1 MAAKSRAAELRL
13 PMRRFIE
20 EALANAISGDNALGM
35 DSPDATPLK
44 SLRPSVWEDQYIGAQ
59 ANQPLGAPLDLSEG
73 EARRVALQA
82 FDFQDDS
89 AGPFVDDQREDLEVR
104 ARGQVGDPVNLSD
117 EDAAQ
122 IARDALMFGT
132 PGVGRTVNG

>member
-20 EALANAISGDNALGM
+20 EALASAISGDNTLRV
-35 DSPDATPLK
+35 DSPDATVSK
-44 SLRPSVWEDQYIGAQ
+44 SLNPSVWDDHYIGAQ
-59 ANQPLGAPLDLSEG
+59 AKQPLGSPLDLSEG

-89 AGPFVDDQREDLEVR
+89 AGPFADTNRESLEIR

-122 IARDALMFGT
+122 IARDSFIFGT
-132 PGVGRTVNG
+132 TGVGRTVDG